1 SSGSTVHS
9 DRNAGSGIPNE
20 AVRSGLAIAEGQAG
34 SKGGRSAARAL
45 RERAAS
51 RRWFMTP
58 PGAPTRGI
66 AGFPYPVR
74 VLAGSRDV
82 PRAPRLN
89 SRALGSVGRSSV
101 ARKTE
106 CLGGELAEGARGGP
120 AMSPLL
126 RRARRYPTF
135 LSLAA
140 LAILPRLALAGADRF
155 TPFGPGEGYLT
166 RLTAAPSGDLYVTA
180 GFGSS
185 EIWKRKAGASSW
197 TWASRGLE
205 RQDVTALAVHPK
217 IPSALWAAAAPASGG
232 FVSIYR
238 STDAAATW
246 RRVFTGDIDFQVVLL
261 SVVPASSGS
270 VLLAVT
276 AQNGN
281 FDRLLR
287 SANGGASWTEIPGV
301 EPPIAAAPDEPGTVY
316 AWDPAARRIAKST
329 DGARTFRLTGAI
341 ALKPADEIL
350 ALHATYGRPASV
362 FASFRGSF
370 SAGGLY
376 RSGDGGGHWNRVA
389 FAQAGALDV
398 TSEPGNPRRVLALRR
413 DGISASDQAGRGGT
427 FRPLVFFSPAE
438 IAADPFSLAAVL
450 GGPYLSAGGD
460 LFRPVSSSRSE
471 RVSERGIEAFG
482 VSALAFHPLDPSH
495 VALETFHGCIRDFC

>member
-1 SSGSTVHS
+1 
-9 DRNAGSGIPNE
+9 
-20 AVRSGLAIAEGQAG
+20 
-34 SKGGRSAARAL
+34 
-45 RERAAS
+45 
-51 RRWFMTP
+51 
-58 PGAPTRGI
+58 
-66 AGFPYPVR
+66 
-74 VLAGSRDV
+74 
-82 PRAPRLN
+82 
-89 SRALGSVGRSSV
+89 
-101 ARKTE
+101 
-106 CLGGELAEGARGGP
+106 
-120 AMSPLL
+120 
-126 RRARRYPTF
+126 
-135 LSLAA
+135 
-140 LAILPRLALAGADRF
+140 
-155 TPFGPGEGYLT
+155 
-166 RLTAAPSGDLYVTA
+166 
-180 GFGSS
+180 
-185 EIWKRKAGASSW
+185 
-197 TWASRGLE
+197 
-205 RQDVTALAVHPK
+205 
-217 IPSALWAAAAPASGG
+217 
-232 FVSIYR
+232 
-238 STDAAATW
+238 
-246 RRVFTGDIDFQVVLL
+246 
-261 SVVPASSGS
+261 
-270 VLLAVT
+270 
-276 AQNGN
+276 
-281 FDRLLR
+281 
-287 SANGGASWTEIPGV
+287 EIPGV

-389 FAQAGALDV
+389 FVQSGALDV
-398 TSEPGNPRRVLALRR
+398 TSEPGNPRRILALRR

-495 VALETFHGCIRDFC
+495 VALETFHGCIRDFCDGRTDLSVDGGATWTRLGLQNAPADFIDARAFAFDPASVARFAAILGGHVVLWQPAGGGDVLSASVTSLAFADGGALLAGGRIGIVRSTDSGATWQTTLEPAIPPTPEHPAGGERNVVRLQASPYDPDRLFAFAFDYAQHNPRLPPGNPAIYRTADGGLTWSKLLDGTGDVEFVPGAPSSLYFLTGTELLRSDDDGAIFVVLHTFPLPQRVSGFAIDPAAPQDLYAASASGLLRSRDGGETWAPAPSAIAPWGAFRRALGKVWVDPAERGHVFAAPSAGGLFEEN